1 MWQLLKLL
9 SIMAKVG
16 AMQRGWKGKTAGIVY
31 AKGETGTIAR
41 ELVTPKNPRTR
52 LQMSQRIIFATVM
65 QAAKILKPLINHSF
79 EGVAYGNKSVREFT
93 SRNIARLRQFAA
105 LDFEETPSAVDA
117 RAFMTTKGVQALV
130 PNMYRISNGS
140 LAGNIPDI
148 VTSQVFGHNTTAG
161 NLYFRPNAMI
171 AGNVAFKLHPVNGTA
186 KGIKLGELLEWM
198 FGLGTTAS
206 QISVVVIGA
215 KSHDNAYVYGNDDT
229 APGFVIRNTVF
240 RVLRAVVDSTVDLN
254 EVVQVTTA
262 EGTAIMESA
271 LENIQNAVSAALLVS
286 DRSSVAFVEH
296 LAEMMQDSLHVGN
309 VITDDGAVN
318 LSWTIDDHATY
329 SIQDSSNVFFG
340 AAGYWCLAGGVIASK
355 QVEGSWRRSTCD
367 MTIVPCGSSEATNY
381 GLTWNLAVDAWFAG
395 QVLADTT
402 EYLNEGGDMNEL
414 S

>member
-1 MWQLLKLL
+1 
-9 SIMAKVG
+9 MAKVG

-130 PNMYRISNGS
+130 PNMYRVSNGS
-140 LAGNIPDI
+140 LPAPAFTVSLKSPSNPAMNTDRLNFVPVLSAGRSK
-148 VTSQVFGHNTTAG
+148 TFE
-161 NLYFRPNAMI
+161 LY
-171 AGNVAFKLHPVNGTA
+171 GVNGTA
-186 KGIKLGELLEWM
+186 KGVKLGDILNWV
-198 FGLGTTAS
+198 FGMSTVGQ
-206 QISVVVIGA
+206 QISLVVIHG
-215 KSHDNAYVYGNDDT
+215 DRNQNAYVYGNDAE
-229 APGFVIRNTVF
+229 APGFVIRNTQMSVF
-240 RVLRAVVDSTVDLN
+240 RAVLADTVNLD
-254 EVVQVTTA
+254 EIIQVSTA
-262 EGTAIMESA
+262 EGTEVMESA
-271 LENIQNAVSAALLVS
+271 IENVINAVSAAFLASDKSSADLISWFDSMLQDAFSFTSPITAQSTTINAQFEPEDNANFDLV
-286 DRSSVAFVEH
+286 DFITGVAG
-296 LAEMMQDSLHVGN
+296 ASHVP
-309 VITDDGAVN
+309 
-318 LSWTIDDHATY
+318 Y
-329 SIQDSSNVFFG
+329 
-340 AAGYWCLAGGVIASK
+340 AAGVIASR
-355 QVEGSWRRSTCD
+355 QVAGSWRRSTCD
-367 MTIVPCGSSEATNY
+367 LVLQPITDNNNINY

-402 EYLNEGGDMNEL
+402 EYLNEGGDVNVL